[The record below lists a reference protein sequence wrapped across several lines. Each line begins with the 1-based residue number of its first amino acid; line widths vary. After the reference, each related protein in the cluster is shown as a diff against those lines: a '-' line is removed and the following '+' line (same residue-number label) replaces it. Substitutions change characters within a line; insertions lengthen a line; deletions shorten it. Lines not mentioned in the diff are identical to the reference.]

1 MACRSC
7 TDTHSTSFQPASVPL
22 QVHVQPTTAQQELV
36 RSQLGWKP
44 WSGTLH
50 PGPASRAASC
60 GPVLAG
66 VSLEIQVQVGGLG
79 VSVVGEGEEL
89 LYGRIS
95 GIQVRA
101 VTGVARQTLELAIQQ
116 VQVLPFICPE
126 SQFVSNA
133 KSKNCLLSFA
143 CPSSTGCPYAA
154 VGGSSTAASVE
165 DMVSADRLPAPLT
178 MPAYLPQ
185 RSLSRHGAVPAQVDN
200 PLQNAAYPI
209 MLTSPNTQS
218 SYGVVATAVA
228 AAATAAI
235 PKPAALCLR
244 WSVWRTRPGHVLCVE
259 RLEMQT
265 APLLLEVEQAHAM
278 QLMQFGKSLLT
289 PFADASHAARYVI
302 SSKFVSTYSFYMTAA
317 GMYSCCMTA
326 TGSL

>member
-178 MPAYLPQ
+178 MPAYLPVPCQDMVLCLHRWTTHCKMQHTQSCLRPQTLSPAMEWWPQLWQQLPPPLSLNLQPCVCVGQCGAPGLAMFCVLSGLRCRQ
-185 RSLSRHGAVPAQVDN
+185 RRSCWRLSRHMPC
-200 PLQNAAYPI
+200 
-209 MLTSPNTQS
+209 S
-218 SYGVVATAVA
+218 SCN
-228 AAATAAI
+228 
-235 PKPAALCLR
+235 L
-244 WSVWRTRPGHVLCVE
+244 E
-259 RLEMQT
+259 R
-265 APLLLEVEQAHAM
+265 A
-278 QLMQFGKSLLT
+278 
-289 PFADASHAARYVI
+289 
-302 SSKFVSTYSFYMTAA
+302 
-317 GMYSCCMTA
+317 C
-326 TGSL
+326 